1 MGRDK
6 AWLELGGLSMIER
19 VIDALAPVT
28 TSLAIIAN
36 SDDYN
41 RLGLPVFRDTNK
53 GIGPLEAIRTSLA
66 NSATERVA
74 LVGCD
79 LPFVTVEL
87 FSFLLDNS
95 GDYQAVVPLGNDNRL
110 EPLCAIYS
118 TGALQAV
125 VDLIDSGERKV
136 SRLFDRI
143 STRLIAFQE
152 ISYLPR
158 SELFF
163 ENINTPEQYSRAL
176 ARFKDAE
183 ASRG

>member
-6 AWLELGGLSMIER
+6 AWLEIDGLSMIER
-19 VIDALAPVT
+19 VIAALAPVT

-36 SDDYN
+36 TDDYN

-53 GIGPLEAIRTSLA
+53 GIGPLEAIRTALA
-66 NSATERVA
+66 NSDEERVA

-79 LPFVTVEL
+79 LPFVTAEL
-87 FSFLLDNS
+87 FSFLLDCS

-125 VDLIDSGERKV
+125 VDLIESGERKV
-136 SRLFDRI
+136 SPLFDRI
-143 STRLIAFQE
+143 STKLIPFRE
-152 ISYLPR
+152 INHLPR
-158 SELFF
+158 SEFFF
-163 ENINTPEQYSRAL
+163 ENINTPEQYARAL
-176 ARFKDAE
+176 ARFKEAE
-183 ASRG
+183 AGGG